1 MMNNV
6 TCVMHAFADLFM
18 EWFTPGRQKTTLICL
33 IGILIGIIACR
44 CAVIF

>member
-6 TCVMHAFADLFM
+6 AVVMHAFADLFM
-18 EWFTPGRQKTTLICL
+18 KWFIPSRQKTTLICL

>member
-6 TCVMHAFADLFM
+6 TYVMHAFADLFM
-18 EWFTPGRQKTTLICL
+18 KWLTPNRQKITLICL